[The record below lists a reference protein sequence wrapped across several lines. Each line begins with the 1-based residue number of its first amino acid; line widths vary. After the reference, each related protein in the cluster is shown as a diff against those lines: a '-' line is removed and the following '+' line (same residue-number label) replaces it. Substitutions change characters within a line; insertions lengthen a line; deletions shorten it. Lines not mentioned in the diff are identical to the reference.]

1 MFSILTQ
8 FARNAERRE
17 SKDEMV
23 VGEVIRALG
32 RKGWPTTGFWST
44 DDLQRVRFRTLG
56 DPTLTNLYVALDR
69 KTGGSALQEAILGSK
84 ATLTL
89 TAEIKNYLSDP
100 DDLVAMYKTDL
111 ANLFRMPVMGGIR
124 LNHELNSVFA
134 TTTRLVELDDFLGR
148 GEEGVQKLGGLIDGT
163 VGALREKLVPYKK

>member
-23 VGEVIRALG
+23 IGEVIRALS

-56 DPTLTNLYVALDR
+56 DPVLTNVYVALDR

-84 ATLTL
+84 ATLGV

-111 ANLFRMPVMGGIR
+111 QNLFKLPVMGGVR

-134 TTTRLVELDDFLGR
+134 TTTQLVELGDFVGKGDEGARRLGALLD
-148 GEEGVQKLGGLIDGT
+148 QT
-163 VGALREKLVPYKK
+163 VGTLRDKLKGYKK